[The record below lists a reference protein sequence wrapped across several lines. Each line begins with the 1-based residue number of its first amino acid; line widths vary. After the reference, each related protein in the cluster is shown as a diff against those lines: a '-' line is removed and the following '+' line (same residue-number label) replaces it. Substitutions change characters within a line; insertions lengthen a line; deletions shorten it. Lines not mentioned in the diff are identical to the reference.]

1 MADNP
6 SSSPDPAAVA
16 QPESQPAAVPEASV
30 PEAAVP
36 QAAEHQAEHQQAEH
50 QVEQTHRE
58 PMQPE
63 QPQPE
68 QTQSEQGAGE
78 PRAADQQATGAV
90 DASAERVQQLVEQP
104 VEQLENTSSETAE
117 GAALPQATMGQS
129 AIPTSPVVPPEPSV
143 ATTLTVAPLT
153 PVAVPPAGG
162 SEHGD
167 GEGGEWE
174 LLLEKL
180 QTWLSQN
187 DLQNLWAQASRP
199 VTALAALVG
208 LLLVLR
214 VYSAVLGA
222 LDSLPLVPGLLE
234 LAGVVWVVR
243 YGVPKL
249 LRSSERERL
258 LSGLRNSWNSF
269 RGKG

>member
-1 MADNP
+1 MD
-6 SSSPDPAAVA
+6 
-16 QPESQPAAVPEASV
+16 
-30 PEAAVP
+30 
-36 QAAEHQAEHQQAEH
+36 QAAN
-50 QVEQTHRE
+50 
-58 PMQPE
+58 
-63 QPQPE
+63 
-68 QTQSEQGAGE
+68 
-78 PRAADQQATGAV
+78 
-90 DASAERVQQLVEQP
+90 P
-104 VEQLENTSSETAE
+104 VS
-117 GAALPQATMGQS
+117 P
-129 AIPTSPVVPPEPSV
+129 PSPVAPPEPSV
-143 ATTLTVAPLT
+143 ATTLTIEPLT
-153 PVAVPPAGG
+153 PMAVAPAATGNG
-162 SEHGD
+162 NGLE

-258 LSGLRNSWNSF
+258 LSGLRNGWNSF